1 MLIIRDMLK
10 QSETIYK
17 LTKAYAKSKS
27 LVCKELLQE
36 EKQSLEDNLD
46 GLSYTDCLR
55 IEDYFKREF
64 NLSMDR
70 FYLLEVITHSFLE
83 IPILSLYLKVY
94 EKYSFY
100 KNQSFTCFSKKEMLY
115 FLNNPY
121 FNFYEKSASM
131 REDYETSLF
140 YGYLKEQMKISF
152 DDRYLLDSLNGTVK
166 DYQGAIPYYL
176 LNSLTDSF
184 IESVKAYCQ
193 TKNEALKSLLRSLIK
208 KIPEEDR
215 NSLLE
220 DVNTLLESEEKE
232 MFLLL
237 KEELKEYVDET
248 RKSNNITVR
257 ASHSTSKVYV
267 SFKNAL
273 EYELKFNELKL
284 IGRRILEIYKRLM
297 ASKDKKESP
306 SFRDKLYE
314 EMLPLIEQERKIVN
328 SIKDYDN
335 FLYYVESCYYM
346 YEEDSLPPYLFF
358 ENNHLEE
365 ALLYERISN
374 WREYNMVYLDEI
386 EMPKMSISDIEK
398 IVESLSKFFL
408 GKIKKEGL
416 IQLLKS
422 YETLNRSDYEE
433 QASLFSSNIRHHFFN
448 KLLQSEYRIFSLY
461 YAFTDN
467 FMMEKMILSDFDILN
482 PFEEKE
488 QAILSEEDK
497 RFLIEDEKDYVKEM
511 KIRKPKYRKL
521 LDFYLEC
528 CFDYLGLK
536 KNTLERKYG
545 TIKKHKKEDK
555 DE

>member
-27 LVCKELLQE
+27 LACKELLQE

-55 IEDYFKREF
+55 LEDYFKREF

-70 FYLLEVITHSFLE
+70 FYLLEVITHHFLE

-100 KNQSFTCFSKKEMLY
+100 KNQSFTCFSKKETLY

-193 TKNEALKSLLRSLIK
+193 TKNDALKSLLKSLIK

-215 NSLLE
+215 KSLLE
-220 DVNTLLESEEKE
+220 DVNSLLNSEEKE
-232 MFLLL
+232 TFVLL

-257 ASHSTSKVYV
+257 ASHSPTRVYV

-314 EMLPLIEQERKIVN
+314 EMLPLIEKERKIVN

-386 EMPKMSISDIEK
+386 EMPKMGISDIEK
-398 IVESLSKFFL
+398 IVEGLSKFFL

-422 YETLNRSDYEE
+422 YEALNRSDYEE
-433 QASLFSSNIRHHFFN
+433 QASLFSYNIRHHFFN
-448 KLLQSEYRIFSLY
+448 KLLQSEYRILSLY

-497 RFLIEDEKDYVKEM
+497 RFLIEDEKDYVKEI

>member
-1 MLIIRDMLK
+1 MLK

-27 LVCKELLQE
+27 LACKELLQE

-55 IEDYFKREF
+55 LEDYFKREF

-70 FYLLEVITHSFLE
+70 FYLLEVITHHFLE

-193 TKNEALKSLLRSLIK
+193 TKNDALKSLLKSLIK

-215 NSLLE
+215 KSLLE
-220 DVNTLLESEEKE
+220 DVNSLLNSEEKE

-257 ASHSTSKVYV
+257 VSHSPSRVYV

-297 ASKDKKESP
+297 VSKDKKESP

-398 IVESLSKFFL
+398 IVEGLSKFFL

-422 YETLNRSDYEE
+422 YEALNRSDYEE
-433 QASLFSSNIRHHFFN
+433 QASLFSYNIRHHFFN
-448 KLLQSEYRIFSLY
+448 RLLQSEYRIFSLY

-488 QAILSEEDK
+488 QAILSDEDK

-536 KNTLERKYG
+536 KNTLVKKYG

>member
-1 MLIIRDMLK
+1 M
-10 QSETIYK
+10 
-17 LTKAYAKSKS
+17 
-27 LVCKELLQE
+27 
-36 EKQSLEDNLD
+36 
-46 GLSYTDCLR
+46 
-55 IEDYFKREF
+55 
-64 NLSMDR
+64 
-70 FYLLEVITHSFLE
+70 E

-193 TKNEALKSLLRSLIK
+193 TKNEALKSLLKSLIK

-215 NSLLE
+215 KSLLE
-220 DVNTLLESEEKE
+220 DVNSLLNSEEKE

-257 ASHSTSKVYV
+257 ASHSPSKIYV

-346 YEEDSLPPYLFF
+346 YEEDSLPTYLFF

-374 WREYNMVYLDEI
+374 WCEYNMVYLDEI
-386 EMPKMSISDIEK
+386 EMPKMGISDIEK
-398 IVESLSKFFL
+398 IVEGLSKFFL

-422 YETLNRSDYEE
+422 YEALNRSDYEE
-433 QASLFSSNIRHHFFN
+433 QASLFSYNIRHHFFN

>member
-27 LVCKELLQE
+27 LACKELLQE

-55 IEDYFKREF
+55 LEDYFKREF

-70 FYLLEVITHSFLE
+70 FYLLEVITHHFLE

-193 TKNEALKSLLRSLIK
+193 TKNDALKSLLKSLIK

-215 NSLLE
+215 KSLLE
-220 DVNTLLESEEKE
+220 DVNSLLNSEEKE

-257 ASHSTSKVYV
+257 VSHSPSRVYV

-297 ASKDKKESP
+297 VSKDKKESP

-398 IVESLSKFFL
+398 IVEGLSKFFL

-422 YETLNRSDYEE
+422 YEALNRSDYEE
-433 QASLFSSNIRHHFFN
+433 QASLFSYNIRHHFFN
-448 KLLQSEYRIFSLY
+448 RLLQSEYRIFSLY

-488 QAILSEEDK
+488 QAILSDEDK

-536 KNTLERKYG
+536 KNTLVKKYG

>member
-70 FYLLEVITHSFLE
+70 FYLLEVITHPFLE

-193 TKNEALKSLLRSLIK
+193 TKNDALKSLLRSLIK

-215 NSLLE
+215 KSLLE
-220 DVNTLLESEEKE
+220 DVNSLLNSEEKE

-248 RKSNNITVR
+248 RKSNNTTVR
-257 ASHSTSKVYV
+257 ASHSPSRVYV

-284 IGRRILEIYKRLM
+284 MGRRILEIYKRLL

-346 YEEDSLPPYLFF
+346 YEEDSLPTYLFF

-374 WREYNMVYLDEI
+374 WCEYNMVYLDEI

-398 IVESLSKFFL
+398 IVEGLSKFFL

-422 YETLNRSDYEE
+422 YEALNRSDYEE
-433 QASLFSSNIRHHFFN
+433 QASLFSYNIRHHFFN

>member
-1 MLIIRDMLK
+1 
-10 QSETIYK
+10 
-17 LTKAYAKSKS
+17 
-27 LVCKELLQE
+27 
-36 EKQSLEDNLD
+36 
-46 GLSYTDCLR
+46 
-55 IEDYFKREF
+55 
-64 NLSMDR
+64 
-70 FYLLEVITHSFLE
+70 
-83 IPILSLYLKVY
+83 
-94 EKYSFY
+94 
-100 KNQSFTCFSKKEMLY
+100 
-115 FLNNPY
+115 
-121 FNFYEKSASM
+121 M

-193 TKNEALKSLLRSLIK
+193 TKNDALKSLLKSLIK

-215 NSLLE
+215 KSLLKDVNSLL
-220 DVNTLLESEEKE
+220 NSEEKE
-232 MFLLL
+232 TFVLL

-257 ASHSTSKVYV
+257 ASHSPTRVYV

-386 EMPKMSISDIEK
+386 EMPKMGISDIEK
-398 IVESLSKFFL
+398 IVEGLSKFFL

-422 YETLNRSDYEE
+422 YEALNRNDYEE
-433 QASLFSSNIRHHFFN
+433 QASLFSYNIRHHFFN
-448 KLLQSEYRIFSLY
+448 KLLQSEYRILSLY

-497 RFLIEDEKDYVKEM
+497 RFLIEDEKDYVKEI

-536 KNTLERKYG
+536 KSTLERKYG